1 MQKTPCI
8 VPSLSILSLPEPC
21 LHTSQVWV
29 SHLTGKH
36 KTQPSRPHVHS
47 FFELLFVEDGSG
59 WHRIGDRQV
68 WAEPGA
74 LFVIAPGEIHDPSG
88 LDRASKWI
96 IAFTADALAFKSND
110 ADVFLMQPNQL
121 LLLSLLRSE
130 DIETRHLL
138 IPPEDRPR
146 WLLQLQQLESELG
159 DKRLS
164 FTEAARARLMLLLI
178 DIARLAAPLLLID
191 TARLAAPVFKNCSV
205 QFQPLLTKVFR
216 FIEANYRNPIGL
228 SEVAKAV
235 NLSPAYLTD
244 LVRRETGRTVL
255 TWIVE
260 RRIAQARCLLLETDQ
275 SINQIAHTVG
285 YLDTGHFIRLFRRF
299 NGTTPQAWRLQHRS
313 QLYTK

>member
-1 MQKTPCI
+1 MHETPCI
-8 VPSLSILSLPEPC
+8 APSLSKLSLPESC
-21 LHTSQVWV
+21 LSTSQMSVY
-29 SHLTGKH
+29 HLTGKH

-68 WAEPGA
+68 WAKPGD

-96 IAFTADALAFKSND
+96 IAFTADALALESND
-110 ADVFLMQPNQL
+110 ADVFLMRPHQL

-130 DIETRHLL
+130 DIEARHLL
-138 IPPEDRPR
+138 IPPEDRPQ
-146 WLLQLQQLESELG
+146 WLFQLQQLESELG

-178 DIARLAAPLLLID
+178 D
-191 TARLAAPVFKNCSV
+191 TARLTAPLFKKSSV
-205 QFQPLLTKVFR
+205 QSQPTLAKVFR
-216 FIEANYRNPIGL
+216 FIEENYRNPIGL

-244 LVRRETGRTVL
+244 LVRRKTGQTVL

-260 RRIAQARCLLLETDQ
+260 RRITKARCLLLETDQ
-275 SINQIAHTVG
+275 SINQIAHAVG
-285 YLDTGHFIRLFRRF
+285 YLDAGHFIRLFRRL

-313 QLYTK
+313 QFDTSID